1 MNWNA
6 PLTAAA
12 DAGRPMPITATE
24 RLAAADRAVASL
36 CVEQQLAEALH
47 AEIPQAR
54 CHHQLRYWRFVRGL
68 CAVAAGEVRA

>member
-1 MNWNA
+1 MSWNA
-6 PLTAAA
+6 PMTPAA
-12 DAGRPMPITATE
+12 DAGREMPRTATE
-24 RLAAADRAVASL
+24 RLAVADRAVASL
-36 CVEQQLAEALH
+36 AVEQQLAEALR